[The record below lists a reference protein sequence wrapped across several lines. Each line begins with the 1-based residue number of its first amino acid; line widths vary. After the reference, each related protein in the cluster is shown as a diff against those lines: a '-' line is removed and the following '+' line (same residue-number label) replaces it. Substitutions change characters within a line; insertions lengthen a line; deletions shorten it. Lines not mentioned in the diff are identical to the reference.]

1 MKVTLELPDEWEDCL
16 PSKEGELAEVV
27 AAGLRRRRSRTRHEL
42 DSLSDVMDTLAE
54 LPSPEEVL
62 ALCPSLALSERI
74 AFLLEKKRGQAL
86 TAEEAIEWDD
96 ILRTEHLVRI
106 AKTKAAKKLGQAI

>member
-62 ALCPSLALSERI
+62 ALRPFTGTLREDRFFA
-74 AFLLEKKRGQAL
+74 G
-86 TAEEAIEWDD
+86 EEARAGTNGRGSD
-96 ILRTEHLVRI
+96 
-106 AKTKAAKKLGQAI
+106 